1 LLCTHVRSAAA
12 PQRRSAA
19 APQRDSAACAAW
31 HARRGMR
38 GVACAAWHAR
48 RGVRGTAPV
57 GPDAAAWRGAEQSNL
72 QDHPPAGLLT
82 GEKILNVNLWD
93 ELTLEQ

>member
-1 LLCTHVRSAAA
+1 MSVRCFALHPCAQRRSAAA

-19 APQRDSAACAAW
+19 ARQR
-31 HARRGMR
+31 GVR